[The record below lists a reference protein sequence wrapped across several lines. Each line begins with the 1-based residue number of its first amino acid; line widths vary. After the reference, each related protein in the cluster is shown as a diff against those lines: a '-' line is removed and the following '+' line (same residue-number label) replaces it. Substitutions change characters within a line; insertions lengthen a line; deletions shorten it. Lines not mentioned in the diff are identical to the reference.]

1 MTETILF
8 VDDEEIILNALEA
21 VFSREGFQ
29 TLSAKSGEEALRI
42 LEGRAVDVV
51 ISDERMPGITGIE
64 LLSTVK
70 KRYPEKIRIVLTAYA
85 EMNTILSAVNR
96 VEAHRLIIKPYQ
108 NEELVQTVRELISRR
123 SEIRTSDQA
132 LEGARR
138 EADFAYRATRLFC
151 RSRLTHEQK
160 YEALLNLIQ
169 DYLRAETLSL
179 MIFRPAEKDL
189 IVRAATNRR
198 IVGMRRPLHENAVSS
213 YVARERKPCRN
224 AEEAGTPPP
233 FDPHDRAV
241 SRYRS
246 RAFLSVPVLDDDRI
260 IGVFNVTDPVEEQI
274 SASTEETVSHLMRW
288 VGAVVPE
295 AGEPTRPNP

>member
-1 MTETILF
+1 MTDTILF

-29 TLSAKSGEEALRI
+29 TLTATNGEEALRI
-42 LEGRAVDVV
+42 LEDREVDVV

-96 VEAHRLIIKPYQ
+96 VEAHRLIIKPYR
-108 NEELVQTVRELISRR
+108 NEELVKTVRELIRQR
-123 SEIRTSDQA
+123 TEIRSNDQA
-132 LEGARR
+132 LEAARR
-138 EADFAYRATRLFC
+138 EADFAYQATKLFC
-151 RSRLTHEQK
+151 RSPLSHEQK
-160 YEALLNLIQ
+160 YEALLKLIQ
-169 DYLRAETLSL
+169 DYLGAKTLSL
-179 MIFRPAEKDL
+179 MIFRPEEQDL
-189 IVRAATNRR
+189 IVRAATNRD
-198 IVGMRRPLHENAVSS
+198 IVGMRRPLLENAVSS
-213 YVARERKPCRN
+213 YVARERKPCRSTGESG
-224 AEEAGTPPP
+224 AHPP
-233 FDPHDRAV
+233 FAPHDHTA

-246 RAFLSVPVLDDDRI
+246 RAFLSVPVLDDDRMV
-260 IGVFNVTDPVEEQI
+260 GVFNVTDPLEGKI

-295 AGEPTRPNP
+295 PCEPTEPSL